1 MGNSEET
8 LLTHEVITEW
18 GPYHVECGP
27 CHTVYKALHE
37 NDYNV
42 EIERSLCDFFPQE
55 TIIMHHLELSII
67 YLKKMRRMGKEEG
80 AGSLTHVLVQF
91 SCKSALIIL

>member
-27 CHTVYKALHE
+27 YHMVYKALHE
-37 NDYNV
+37 NDCNV
-42 EIERSLCDFFPQE
+42 ETERSLCDFSPRKPYNCALFGTFNYIPE
-55 TIIMHHLELSII
+55 
-67 YLKKMRRMGKEEG
+67 KKNEKNGKRK
-80 AGSLTHVLVQF
+80 GSWILNTCVGTVL
-91 SCKSALIIL
+91 L